1 MVSRKFLFTTTCFP
15 EQDSIPVYLPAR
27 ITTYTTITIIKRNKS
42 NALCA
47 LRYCNKQESVS
58 MLKKNAEVVAA
69 AYKAVIQDGIKLLLD
84 RCFVNISLQ
93 LLSTNLVRN
102 FPRYLQLAFPVKIY
116 NNCGKYFI
124 EIFKTDRFVHS
135 FKAVLIW

>member
-1 MVSRKFLFTTTCFP
+1 
-15 EQDSIPVYLPAR
+15 
-27 ITTYTTITIIKRNKS
+27 
-42 NALCA
+42 
-47 LRYCNKQESVS
+47 

-124 EIFKTDRFVHS
+124 EIFKTDRFVHN